1 MKDSFLK
8 NIKDLDL
15 FSKEDKL
22 ILAISGGAD
31 SVALACL
38 LKDTGYNFVLAHC
51 NFKLRERES
60 DNDEDFVKNLAEKM
74 ELECYVKSFNTESY
88 SKKNKISLQMAARE
102 LRYCWF
108 EELRKEIDAKYVLVA
123 QHKDDD
129 LETFFINLI
138 RGSGIKGLLGIKSK
152 RDKIVRPLLIFTRKQ
167 IENYLSIKKQKFR
180 NDSSNSDVKYLRNNI
195 RHHLIPLIKD
205 MNPSFENTLSK
216 EVDFLNEIYKVFIT
230 NFENIKEEL
239 VEMTEKGCE
248 IDKSKLLSI
257 QNNKIFLREIITPF
271 GFSQCDKILES
282 CRSISGKLFFSHTH
296 KLLVDRKKIIITE
309 IKKEKNLFIELEE
322 FDNLNYPISLRFRN
336 SDQKQ
341 FNTNKNIVFLD
352 KKKLIFP
359 LTLRKWNQGDFFY
372 PLGMNGRKR
381 LSDFFIDNKFT
392 QFDKEECY
400 LLCSGEDIVWIIGH
414 RMDDRFKITDDT
426 KKVYIAELFKE
437 K

>member
-15 FSKEDKL
+15 FSTEDKL

-51 NFKLRERES
+51 NFKLRGSES
-60 DNDEDFVKNLAEKM
+60 DNDEVFVKNLAEKM
-74 ELECYVKSFNTESY
+74 ELECYVKSFNTQSY
-88 SKKNKISLQMAARE
+88 SKENKISLQMAARE

-152 RDKIVRPLLIFTRKQ
+152 RDKIVRPLLIFSRKQ

-180 NDSSNSDVKYLRNNI
+180 NDSSNSELKYLRNNI

-216 EVDFLNEIYKVFIT
+216 EVDFLNEIYNVFMT
-230 NFENIKEEL
+230 NFEIIKEEL
-239 VEMTEKGCE
+239 FEMTEKGCE

-257 QNNKIFLREIITPF
+257 KNNKIFLREIITPF

-296 KLLVDRKKIIITE
+296 KLLVDRKKLIITE

-322 FDNLNYPISLRFRN
+322 FDNLTYPISLRFRN
-336 SDQKQ
+336 SDQNQ
-341 FNTNKNIVFLD
+341 FITDKNIVFLD
-352 KKKLIFP
+352 KEKLTFP
-359 LTLRKWNQGDFFY
+359 LSLRKWKNGDFFY
-372 PLGMNGRKR
+372 PIGMNGKKK

-392 QFDKEECY
+392 QFDKEDCY
-400 LLCSGEDIVWIIGH
+400 LLCSGEDIVWIVGH
-414 RMDDRFKITDDT
+414 RMDDRFKISDDT
-426 KKVYIAELFKE
+426 KKVYIAELF
-437 K
+437 

>member
-426 KKVYIAELFKE
+426 KKVYIAELF
-437 K
+437 

>member
-8 NIKDLDL
+8 NIKDLNL
-15 FSKEDKL
+15 FSKGDKL

-38 LKDTGYNFVLAHC
+38 LKDTGFNFVLAHC
-51 NFKLRERES
+51 NFKLRASES
-60 DNDEDFVKNLAEKM
+60 DNDEFFVKNLAEKM
-74 ELECYVKSFNTESY
+74 ELECYVKSFQTESF

-102 LRYCWF
+102 LRYNWF

-152 RDKIVRPLLIFTRKQ
+152 RDKILRPLLIFSRKQ
-167 IENYLSIKKQKFR
+167 IEDYLSSKKQKFR
-180 NDSSNSDVKYLRNNI
+180 SDSSNSDVKYLRNNI
-195 RHHLIPLIKD
+195 RHHLIPLIKE

-216 EVDFLNEIYKVFIT
+216 EVDFLNEIHNVFLT
-230 NFENIKEEL
+230 NFKNIKEEL
-239 VEMTEKGCE
+239 LEITEKGYE

-257 QNNKIFLREIITPF
+257 DNNKIFLREIISPF

-282 CRSISGKLFFSHTH
+282 CRSISGKLFYSNTH
-296 KLLVDRKKIIITE
+296 KLLIDRKKIIITK

-322 FDNLNYPISLRFRN
+322 FANLTYPISLRFRN
-336 SDQKQ
+336 SNQNQ
-341 FNTNKNIVFLD
+341 FMSDKNIIFLD
-352 KKKLIFP
+352 KEKLIFP
-359 LTLRKWNQGDFFY
+359 LTLRKWKNGDFFY
-372 PLGMNGRKR
+372 PIGMNGKKK

-392 QFDKEECY
+392 QFDKEDCY

-414 RMDDRFKITDDT
+414 RMDDRFKISDDT
-426 KKVYIAELFKE
+426 KKVYIAELF
-437 K
+437 

>member
-15 FSKEDKL
+15 FSKRDKL

-51 NFKLRERES
+51 NFKLRESES
-60 DNDEDFVKNLAEKM
+60 DNDEVFVKNLAEKM

-102 LRYCWF
+102 LRYNWF

-129 LETFFINLI
+129 VETFFINLI

-152 RDKIVRPLLIFTRKQ
+152 RDKIVRPLLIFSRKQ

-180 NDSSNSDVKYLRNNI
+180 NDSSNSDIKYLRNNI

-216 EVDFLNEIYKVFIT
+216 EVDFLNEIYNVFMT
-230 NFENIKEEL
+230 NYENIKEEL
-239 VEMTEKGCE
+239 IEITEKGCE
-248 IDKSKLLSI
+248 IDKTKLLSI

-296 KLLVDRKKIIITE
+296 KLLVDRKKLIITE
-309 IKKEKNLFIELEE
+309 IKKENNLFIELEE
-322 FDNLNYPISLRFRN
+322 FDNLTYPISLRFRN
-336 SDQKQ
+336 SDQKK

-359 LTLRKWNQGDFFY
+359 LTLRKWKQGDFFY
-372 PLGMNGRKR
+372 PLGMNGKKR

-426 KKVYIAELFKE
+426 KKVYIAELF
-437 K
+437 

>member
-1 MKDSFLK
+1 MKDKFLH

-15 FSKEDKL
+15 FSKGDKL

-38 LKDTGYNFVLAHC
+38 LKDTGFNFVLAHC
-51 NFKLRERES
+51 NFKLRGIES
-60 DNDEDFVKNLAEKM
+60 DKDEVFVKNLAEKM
-74 ELECYVKSFNTESY
+74 ELECYVKSFNTESF
-88 SKKNKISLQMAARE
+88 SKKNKISIQMAARE

-152 RDKIVRPLLIFTRKQ
+152 RDKIVRPLLIFSRKQ
-167 IENYLSIKKQKFR
+167 IEDYLSSKKQKFR
-180 NDSSNSDVKYLRNNI
+180 TDSSNSDVKYLRNNI
-195 RHHLIPLIKD
+195 RHRLIPLIKE

-216 EVDFLNEIYKVFIT
+216 EVDFLNEIYNVFLT

-239 VEMTEKGCE
+239 LEITEKGYE

-257 QNNKIFLREIITPF
+257 DNNKIFLREIISPF
-271 GFSQCDKILES
+271 GFSECDKIIES
-282 CRSISGKLFFSHTH
+282 SRSISGKLFYSETH
-296 KLLVDRKKIIITE
+296 KLLIDRKKIIITK

-322 FDNLNYPISLRFRN
+322 FDKLKYPISLRFRN

-341 FNTNKNIVFLD
+341 FITDKNIVFLD
-352 KKKLIFP
+352 KEKLTFP
-359 LTLRKWNQGDFFY
+359 LSLRKWKNGDFFY
-372 PLGMNGRKR
+372 PLGMNGKKK

-392 QFDKEECY
+392 QFDKEDCY
-400 LLCSGEDIVWIIGH
+400 LLCSGEDIVWIVGH
-414 RMDDRFKITDDT
+414 RMDDRFKISDDT
-426 KKVYIAELFKE
+426 KKVYIAELF
-437 K
+437 

>member
-1 MKDSFLK
+1 
-8 NIKDLDL
+8 
-15 FSKEDKL
+15 
-22 ILAISGGAD
+22 
-31 SVALACL
+31 
-38 LKDTGYNFVLAHC
+38 
-51 NFKLRERES
+51 
-60 DNDEDFVKNLAEKM
+60 M
-74 ELECYVKSFNTESY
+74 ELECYVKSFNTQSY

-152 RDKIVRPLLIFTRKQ
+152 RDKIVRPLLIFSRKQ
-167 IENYLSIKKQKFR
+167 IKNFLFFKKQKFR

-216 EVDFLNEIYKVFIT
+216 EVDFLNEIYNVFMT
-230 NFENIKEEL
+230 NFEIIKEEL
-239 VEMTEKGCE
+239 IEMTEKGCE

-296 KLLVDRKKIIITE
+296 KLL
-309 IKKEKNLFIELEE
+309 
-322 FDNLNYPISLRFRN
+322 
-336 SDQKQ
+336 
-341 FNTNKNIVFLD
+341 
-352 KKKLIFP
+352 
-359 LTLRKWNQGDFFY
+359 
-372 PLGMNGRKR
+372 
-381 LSDFFIDNKFT
+381 
-392 QFDKEECY
+392 
-400 LLCSGEDIVWIIGH
+400 
-414 RMDDRFKITDDT
+414 
-426 KKVYIAELFKE
+426 
-437 K
+437 

>member
-1 MKDSFLK
+1 
-8 NIKDLDL
+8 
-15 FSKEDKL
+15 
-22 ILAISGGAD
+22 
-31 SVALACL
+31 
-38 LKDTGYNFVLAHC
+38 
-51 NFKLRERES
+51 
-60 DNDEDFVKNLAEKM
+60 M
-74 ELECYVKSFNTESY
+74 ELEYYVKSFNTESY

-152 RDKIVRPLLIFTRKQ
+152 RDKIVRPLLIFSRKQ
-167 IENYLSIKKQKFR
+167 IEEYLSSKKQKFR
-180 NDSSNSDVKYLRNNI
+180 SDSSNSDVKYLRNNI

-216 EVDFLNEIYKVFIT
+216 EVDFLNEIYNVFKT

-282 CRSISGKLFFSHTH
+282 CRSISGKLFFSPTH
-296 KLLVDRKKIIITE
+296 KMLIDRKKIIITK

-322 FDNLNYPISLRFRN
+322 FDNLTYPISLRFRN

-352 KKKLIFP
+352 KEKLIFP
-359 LTLRKWNQGDFFY
+359 LTLRKWKYGDFFY
-372 PLGMNGRKR
+372 PIGMNGKKR

-414 RMDDRFKITDDT
+414 RMDDRFKISDDT

-437 K
+437 IKWKKLNFQKNNI

>member
-1 MKDSFLK
+1 MKDRFLH
-8 NIKDLDL
+8 NIKNLDL

-38 LKDTGYNFVLAHC
+38 LKDTGFNFVLAHC
-51 NFKLRERES
+51 NFKLRGSES
-60 DNDEDFVKNLAEKM
+60 DNDEVFVKNLAEKM
-74 ELECYVKSFNTESY
+74 ELECYVKSFNTESF

-152 RDKIVRPLLIFTRKQ
+152 RDKIVRPLLIFSRKQ

-216 EVDFLNEIYKVFIT
+216 EVDFLNEIYNVFMS
-230 NFENIKEEL
+230 NFEIIKEEL
-239 VEMTEKGCE
+239 IEMTEKGCE

-296 KLLVDRKKIIITE
+296 KLLVDRKKLIITE

-322 FDNLNYPISLRFRN
+322 FDNLTYPISLRFRN
-336 SDQKQ
+336 SDQNQ
-341 FNTNKNIVFLD
+341 FITDKNIVFLD
-352 KKKLIFP
+352 KEKLTFP
-359 LTLRKWNQGDFFY
+359 LRLRKWKNGDFFY
-372 PLGMNGRKR
+372 PIGMNGKKK

-392 QFDKEECY
+392 QFDKEDCY
-400 LLCSGEDIVWIIGH
+400 LLCSGEDIVWIVGH
-414 RMDDRFKITDDT
+414 RMDDRFKISDDT
-426 KKVYIAELFKE
+426 KKVYIAELF
-437 K
+437 

>member
-15 FSKEDKL
+15 FSKGDKL

-51 NFKLRERES
+51 NFKLRGIES
-60 DNDEDFVKNLAEKM
+60 DNDEVFVKNLAEKM

-108 EELRKEIDAKYVLVA
+108 EELRREIDAKYVLVA

-152 RDKIVRPLLIFTRKQ
+152 RDKIVRPLLIFSRKQ

-216 EVDFLNEIYKVFIT
+216 EVDFLNEIYKVFLT

-271 GFSQCDKILES
+271 GFSQCDKIIEG
-282 CRSISGKLFFSHTH
+282 CRSISGKLFYSSTH
-296 KLLVDRKKIIITE
+296 KLLIDRKKIIITE

-322 FDNLNYPISLRFRN
+322 FANLTYPISLRFRN
-336 SDQKQ
+336 SNQNQ
-341 FNTNKNIVFLD
+341 FNTNKNTVFLD

-359 LTLRKWNQGDFFY
+359 LTLRKWKQGDFFY
-372 PLGMNGRKR
+372 PLGMNGKKR
-381 LSDFFIDNKFT
+381 LSDYFIDNKFT

-400 LLCSGEDIVWIIGH
+400 LLCSGDDIVWIIGH

-426 KKVYIAELFKE
+426 KKVYIAELLKE
-437 K
+437 I

>member
-15 FSKEDKL
+15 FSKGDKL

-38 LKDTGYNFVLAHC
+38 LKETGYNFVLAHC
-51 NFKLRERES
+51 NFKLRGNES
-60 DNDEDFVKNLAEKM
+60 DNDEVFVKNLAEKM
-74 ELECYVKSFNTESY
+74 ELECYVKSLNTESY

-108 EELRKEIDAKYVLVA
+108 EELRKEIDAKYILVA
-123 QHKDDD
+123 QHKDDN

-152 RDKIVRPLLIFTRKQ
+152 RDKIVRPLLIFSRKQ

-205 MNPSFENTLSK
+205 MNPSFENTLSQ
-216 EVDFLNEIYKVFIT
+216 EVDFLNEIYNVFMT

-296 KLLVDRKKIIITE
+296 KLLVDRKKLIITE

-322 FDNLNYPISLRFRN
+322 FDNLTYPISLRFRN

-341 FNTNKNIVFLD
+341 FNTNKNTVFLD

-359 LTLRKWNQGDFFY
+359 LTLRKWKQGDFFY
-372 PLGMNGRKR
+372 PLGMNGKKR
-381 LSDFFIDNKFT
+381 LSDYFIDNKFT

-437 K
+437 I

>member
-15 FSKEDKL
+15 FSKGDKL

-51 NFKLRERES
+51 NFKLRGIES
-60 DNDEDFVKNLAEKM
+60 DNDEVFVKNLAEKM

-108 EELRKEIDAKYVLVA
+108 EELRREIDAKYILVA

-152 RDKIVRPLLIFTRKQ
+152 RDKIVRPLLIFSRKQ

-180 NDSSNSDVKYLRNNI
+180 YDSSNSDVKYLRNNI

-216 EVDFLNEIYKVFIT
+216 EVDFLNEIYKVFLT
-230 NFENIKEEL
+230 NFKNIKEEL

-257 QNNKIFLREIITPF
+257 QNNKIFFREIITPF

-282 CRSISGKLFFSHTH
+282 CRSISGKLFYSNTH
-296 KLLVDRKKIIITE
+296 KLLIDRKKIIITE

-322 FDNLNYPISLRFRN
+322 FDNLTYPISLRFRN
-336 SDQKQ
+336 SNQNQ
-341 FNTNKNIVFLD
+341 FNTNKNTVFLD

-359 LTLRKWNQGDFFY
+359 LTLRKWKQGDFFY
-372 PLGMNGRKR
+372 PLGMNGKKR
-381 LSDFFIDNKFT
+381 LSDYFIDNKFT

-400 LLCSGEDIVWIIGH
+400 LLCSGDDIVWIIGH

-437 K
+437 I

>member
-1 MKDSFLK
+1 MKDKFLH

-15 FSKEDKL
+15 FSKGDKL

-38 LKDTGYNFVLAHC
+38 LKDTGFNFVLAHC
-51 NFKLRERES
+51 NFKLRGIES
-60 DNDEDFVKNLAEKM
+60 DKDEVFVKNLAEKM
-74 ELECYVKSFNTESY
+74 ELECYVKSFNTESF

-108 EELRKEIDAKYVLVA
+108 EELRKEIDAKYVLIA

-152 RDKIVRPLLIFTRKQ
+152 RDKIVRPLLIFSRKQ
-167 IENYLSIKKQKFR
+167 IEDYLSSKKQKFR

-216 EVDFLNEIYKVFIT
+216 EVDFLNEIYNVFTT

-257 QNNKIFLREIITPF
+257 QNNKIFLREIISPF
-271 GFSQCDKILES
+271 GFSQSDKILES
-282 CRSISGKLFFSHTH
+282 SKSISGKLFYSKTH
-296 KLLVDRKKIIITE
+296 KLLIDRKKIIITK

-336 SDQKQ
+336 SYQKQ
-341 FNTNKNIVFLD
+341 FITDKNVVFLD
-352 KKKLIFP
+352 KEKLTFP
-359 LTLRKWNQGDFFY
+359 LSLRKWKNGDFFY
-372 PLGMNGRKR
+372 PIGMNGKKK
-381 LSDFFIDNKFT
+381 LSDFFIDNKFS

-426 KKVYIAELFKE
+426 KKVYIAELF
-437 K
+437 

>member
-15 FSKEDKL
+15 FSKGDKL

-51 NFKLRERES
+51 NFKLRGNES
-60 DNDEDFVKNLAEKM
+60 DNDEVFVKNLAEKM
-74 ELECYVKSFNTESY
+74 ELECYVKSLNTESY

-108 EELRKEIDAKYVLVA
+108 EELRKEIDAKYILVA
-123 QHKDDD
+123 QHKDDN

-152 RDKIVRPLLIFTRKQ
+152 RDKIVRPLLIFSRKQ

-205 MNPSFENTLSK
+205 MNPSFENTLSQ
-216 EVDFLNEIYKVFIT
+216 EVDFLNEIYNVFMT

-296 KLLVDRKKIIITE
+296 KLLVDRKKLIITE

-322 FDNLNYPISLRFRN
+322 FDNLTYPISLRFRN

-341 FNTNKNIVFLD
+341 FNTNKNTVFLD

-359 LTLRKWNQGDFFY
+359 LTLRKWKQGDFFY
-372 PLGMNGRKR
+372 PLGMNGKKR
-381 LSDFFIDNKFT
+381 LSDYFIDNKFT

-437 K
+437 I

>member
-15 FSKEDKL
+15 FSKGDKL

-51 NFKLRERES
+51 NFKLRGSES
-60 DNDEDFVKNLAEKM
+60 DNDEVFVKNLADKM
-74 ELECYVKSFNTESY
+74 ELECYVKSFNTQSY

-102 LRYCWF
+102 LRYRWF

-123 QHKDDD
+123 QHRDDD

-152 RDKIVRPLLIFTRKQ
+152 RDKIVRPLLIFSRKQ

-205 MNPSFENTLSK
+205 MNPSFENTLSN
-216 EVDFLNEIYKVFIT
+216 EVDFLNEIYNVFLT

-239 VEMTEKGCE
+239 LEITEKGYE

-257 QNNKIFLREIITPF
+257 DNNKIFLREIISPF
-271 GFSQCDKILES
+271 GFSQCDQILECS
-282 CRSISGKLFFSHTH
+282 RSISGKLFYSKTH
-296 KLLVDRKKIIITE
+296 KLLIDRKKIIITK
-309 IKKEKNLFIELEE
+309 IKKDKNLFIELEE
-322 FDNLNYPISLRFRN
+322 FDNLNYPVSLRFRN
-336 SDQKQ
+336 SDKKQ
-341 FNTNKNIVFLD
+341 FMKDKNIVFLD
-352 KKKLIFP
+352 KEKLTFP
-359 LTLRKWNQGDFFY
+359 LTLRKWKNGDFFY
-372 PLGMNGRKR
+372 PIGMNGKKK

-392 QFDKEECY
+392 QFDKEDCY

-414 RMDDRFKITDDT
+414 RMDDRFKISDDT
-426 KKVYIAELFKE
+426 KKVYIAELF
-437 K
+437 

>member
-15 FSKEDKL
+15 FSKGDKL

-51 NFKLRERES
+51 NFKLRANES
-60 DNDEDFVKNLAEKM
+60 DNDEVFVKNLAEKM

-123 QHKDDD
+123 HHKDDD

-138 RGSGIKGLLGIKSK
+138 RGSGIKGLLGLKSK
-152 RDKIVRPLLIFTRKQ
+152 RDKIVRPLLIFSRKQ
-167 IENYLSIKKQKFR
+167 IENYLFIKKQKFR

-216 EVDFLNEIYKVFIT
+216 EVDFLNEIYNVFMT
-230 NFENIKEEL
+230 NFKNIKEEL

-296 KLLVDRKKIIITE
+296 KLLVDRKKLIITE

-322 FDNLNYPISLRFRN
+322 FDNLSYPISLRFRDSN
-336 SDQKQ
+336 QKQ
-341 FNTNKNIVFLD
+341 FMKQKNMAFLD
-352 KKKLIFP
+352 KEKLIFP
-359 LTLRKWNQGDFFY
+359 LTLRKWKQGDFFY
-372 PLGMNGRKR
+372 PLGMNGKKR

-414 RMDDRFKITDDT
+414 RIDDRFKISDHT
-426 KKVYIAELFKE
+426 KKVYIAELF
-437 K
+437 

>member
-15 FSKEDKL
+15 FSTEDKL

-51 NFKLRERES
+51 NFKLRGSES
-60 DNDEDFVKNLAEKM
+60 DNDEVFVKNLAEKM
-74 ELECYVKSFNTESY
+74 ELECYVKSFNTQSY
-88 SKKNKISLQMAARE
+88 SKENKISLQMAARE

-152 RDKIVRPLLIFTRKQ
+152 RDKIVRPLLIFSRKQ

-195 RHHLIPLIKD
+195 RHHLIPLIKE

-216 EVDFLNEIYKVFIT
+216 EVDFLNEIYNVFMT
-230 NFENIKEEL
+230 NFEIIKEEL
-239 VEMTEKGCE
+239 IEMTEKGCE

-282 CRSISGKLFFSHTH
+282 CRSFSGKLFFSHTH
-296 KLLVDRKKIIITE
+296 KLLVDRKKLIITE

-322 FDNLNYPISLRFRN
+322 FDNLTYPISLRFRN
-336 SDQKQ
+336 SDQNQ
-341 FNTNKNIVFLD
+341 FITDKNIVFLD
-352 KKKLIFP
+352 KEKLTFP
-359 LTLRKWNQGDFFY
+359 LILRKWKNGDFFY
-372 PLGMNGRKR
+372 PIGMNGKKK

-392 QFDKEECY
+392 QFDKEDCY
-400 LLCSGEDIVWIIGH
+400 LLCSGEDIVWIVGH
-414 RMDDRFKITDDT
+414 RMDDRFKISDDT
-426 KKVYIAELFKE
+426 KKVYIAELF
-437 K
+437 

>member
-15 FSKEDKL
+15 FSTEDKL

-51 NFKLRERES
+51 NFKLRGSES
-60 DNDEDFVKNLAEKM
+60 DNDEVFVKNLAEKM
-74 ELECYVKSFNTESY
+74 ELECYVKSFNTQFY
-88 SKKNKISLQMAARE
+88 SKENKISLQMAARE

-152 RDKIVRPLLIFTRKQ
+152 RDKIVRPLLIFSREQ

-216 EVDFLNEIYKVFIT
+216 EVDFLNEIYNVFMT
-230 NFENIKEEL
+230 NFEIIKEEL
-239 VEMTEKGCE
+239 IEMTEKGCE
-248 IDKSKLLSI
+248 IDKFKLLSI

-296 KLLVDRKKIIITE
+296 KLLVDRKKLIITE

-322 FDNLNYPISLRFRN
+322 FDNLTYPISLRFRN
-336 SDQKQ
+336 SDQNQ
-341 FNTNKNIVFLD
+341 FITDKNIVFLD
-352 KKKLIFP
+352 KEKLTFP
-359 LTLRKWNQGDFFY
+359 LSLRKWKNGDFFY
-372 PLGMNGRKR
+372 PIGMNGKKK

-392 QFDKEECY
+392 QFDKEDCY
-400 LLCSGEDIVWIIGH
+400 LLCSGEDIVWIVGH
-414 RMDDRFKITDDT
+414 RMDDRFKISDDT
-426 KKVYIAELFKE
+426 KKVYIAELF
-437 K
+437 

>member
-15 FSKEDKL
+15 FSKGDKL

-38 LKDTGYNFVLAHC
+38 LKETGYNFVLAHC
-51 NFKLRERES
+51 NFKLRGNES
-60 DNDEDFVKNLAEKM
+60 DNDEVFVKNLAEKM
-74 ELECYVKSFNTESY
+74 ELECYVKSLNTQSY
-88 SKKNKISLQMAARE
+88 SKENKISLQMAARE

-108 EELRKEIDAKYVLVA
+108 EELRKEIDAKYILVA
-123 QHKDDD
+123 QHKDDN

-152 RDKIVRPLLIFTRKQ
+152 RDKIVRPLLIFSRKQ

-205 MNPSFENTLSK
+205 MNPSFENTLSQ
-216 EVDFLNEIYKVFIT
+216 EVDFLNEIYNVFMT

-296 KLLVDRKKIIITE
+296 KLLVDRKKLIITE

-322 FDNLNYPISLRFRN
+322 FDNLTYPISLRFRN

-341 FNTNKNIVFLD
+341 FNTNKNTVFLD

-359 LTLRKWNQGDFFY
+359 LTLRKWKQGDFFY
-372 PLGMNGRKR
+372 PLGMNGKKR
-381 LSDFFIDNKFT
+381 LSDYFIDNKFT

-437 K
+437 I